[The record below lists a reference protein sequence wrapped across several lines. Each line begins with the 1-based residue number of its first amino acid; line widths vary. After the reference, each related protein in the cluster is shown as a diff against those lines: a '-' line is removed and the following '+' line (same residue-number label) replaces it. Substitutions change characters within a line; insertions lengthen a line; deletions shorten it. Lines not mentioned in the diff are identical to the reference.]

1 MTVSRHHAKITK
13 VEDVY
18 MIEDMNS
25 ANGTKVGGTLLDYK
39 MKMSLQAGELIEF
52 ADEKFRFI

>member
-1 MTVSRHHAKITK
+1 MDTVYFM
-13 VEDVY
+13 EDL
-18 MIEDMNS
+18 NS

-39 MKMSLQAGELIEF
+39 GKISLERNEIIEF